1 MLQCLLLSFKYW
13 LLNSFSYAINRS
25 NIGPIPIYLS
35 SFSDINHNFFFLIS
49 ANEKELAL
57 DTNSHK
63 SSLSSFLFLDDKWMT
78 DDKFQDFFVLPNLW
92 KALFYKL
99 FTTTLFVLFPTSTWT
114 WVISTYFAYTFW
126 CGLFYFITII
136 YSLTFSHLFSLNI
149 LTNFWL
155 N

>member
-63 SSLSSFLFLDDKWMT
+63 SSLPSFLFLDDKWMT
-78 DDKFQDFFVLPNLW
+78 DDKFQDFL
-92 KALFYKL
+92 
-99 FTTTLFVLFPTSTWT
+99 SSQ
-114 WVISTYFAYTFW
+114 IS
-126 CGLFYFITII
+126 GKPYFIS
-136 YSLTFSHLFSLNI
+136 YLPQHCLYFFPLPHGLWYWGFWQLLGALCSL
-149 LTNFWL
+149 FWRL
-155 N
+155 IALGSTL